1 MKGYEKYDKNTIR
14 VPRHDMNILSKNPV
28 KSRKI
33 GTRTPRGTPFCTP
46 NFLKIPDMTVLF

>member
-1 MKGYEKYDKNTIR
+1 MIK
-14 VPRHDMNILSKNPV
+14 VFHLPRQDMYTPSKNPV

-46 NFLKIPDMTVLF
+46 NFLKIPDVTVLF